1 MRSFSTTAWALGL
14 GILLIGGTT
23 GCGSSAPPAA
33 TSATPAKP
41 ATNGEAA
48 PGGDA
53 IRMINAPPVAMRPE
67 SGSAG
72 DAAPAPSLGIGDKA
86 PPLAIAE
93 WVTGAPLDGLE
104 TGTISVVEFWATW
117 CGPCRTS
124 MPHISELQDG
134 YGDTVRFVGVTRET
148 TDVVKDFLAKEQSPG
163 KTWTDVI
170 TYRLAVDQD
179 DTTNDAYMKAAN
191 QTGIPTAFIVGKE
204 GMIEWIG
211 HPMTIDKP
219 LEQIVAGTWDRQAAI
234 AEFATRQRLRAAQ
247 RKISLLQRAGAF
259 DEALAALADL
269 EKEMGDVPGL
279 LAMRMQLLTAAKRLD
294 EVAALRG
301 TLVDKAWDDSAQLNE
316 LAWQIAIGPAKTGAD
331 LEVALK
337 ASRRAAELTAEKDA
351 AVLDTLAR
359 VLYEQGNLAEAIAW
373 QRKAV
378 EQAPDMK
385 DLGETLEKYLAEQ
398 AGPAPPP
405 ADSTPA
411 ETAPA
416 AETPSNP

>member
-1 MRSFSTTAWALGL
+1 MRSFSVTAWVVGL
-14 GILLIGGTT
+14 TGILLAGATT

-33 TSATPAKP
+33 TSAAPTTPAE
-41 ATNGEAA
+41 TGEAA

-53 IRMINAPPVAMRPE
+53 IRMLKAPPVAMRPE
-67 SGSAG
+67 AGSVDEPPQQPLGIG
-72 DAAPAPSLGIGDKA
+72 DAAPT
-86 PPLAIAE
+86 LAIAE
-93 WVTGAPLDGLE
+93 WVTGEPLDGLPP
-104 TGTISVVEFWATW
+104 GTISVVEFWATW

-124 MPHISELQDG
+124 MPHISELQDH

-148 TDVVKDFLAKEQSPG
+148 ADVVKDFLTKEQGPG

-179 DTTNDAYMKAAN
+179 DTTNDAYMKAAG

-204 GMIEWIG
+204 GLIEWIG

-219 LEQIVAGTWDRQAAI
+219 LEQIVAGDWDRQAAI
-234 AEFATRQRLRAAQ
+234 AEFASRQRLRAAQ
-247 RKISLLQRAGAF
+247 RKISTLQRAGQF
-259 DEALAALADL
+259 DAALEALAELQQ
-269 EKEMGDVPGL
+269 EMGDVPGL
-279 LAMRMQLLTAAKRLD
+279 LAMRMQLLIAAKRLD
-294 EVAALRG
+294 EVAAIRG

-331 LEVALK
+331 LAVALK
-337 ASRRAAELTAEKDA
+337 AAQRAAELTAEQDA

-359 VLYEQGNLAEAIAW
+359 VHYEQGQLVEAIAW

-378 EQAPDMK
+378 ERAPDTK
-385 DLGETLEKYLAEQ
+385 DLGETLEKYLAEE
-398 AGPAPPP
+398 ASAAPP
-405 ADSTPA
+405 A
-411 ETAPA
+411 EAAPA